1 MVKTGAA
8 GAGDTLWPARRRAAK
23 SFRRAE
29 RSDRVARV
37 VLAVL
42 AFLPG
47 AALVFLAYEMVKAA
61 YPSFIFNGG
70 GFFTGKAFSIGH
82 TYSGATITRHG
93 YSASAGAHF
102 GILPMI
108 FGTLVASLI
117 ALALALPISVGGT
130 IMLVER
136 LPARVQGGLSVFLQL
151 LAGIPSVVFGLWG
164 VFTFGPFL
172 AHHVFPAISDLGI
185 PWLTGGILANGQGL
199 LTSAL
204 VLAVM
209 VIPIVA
215 STTRELLRAV
225 PQTAREGAVA
235 LGLTPSESVRLVTF
249 PFVRTGV
256 IAAAFLGWGRALGET
271 IAVLL
276 ISDSAYGVYPH
287 SIFAGFTTMA
297 ASIANLLDS
306 SLQDT
311 TGMALHAL
319 AEIGVVLLA
328 ITLITNFA
336 GRLISRR
343 FSSAGLPV
351 GRGV

>member
-1 MVKTGAA
+1 MI
-8 GAGDTLWPARRRAAK
+8 
-23 SFRRAE
+23 
-29 RSDRVARV
+29 
-37 VLAVL
+37 
-42 AFLPG
+42 
-47 AALVFLAYEMVKAA
+47 KAA
-61 YPSFIFNGG
+61 YPSIIYNGT
-70 GFFTGKAFSIGH
+70 GFFTGKEFNLGH
-82 TYSGATITRHG
+82 TYSGGTVTKHG
-93 YSASAGAHF
+93 YTATAGSHF
-102 GILPMI
+102 GIGPMI
-108 FGTLVASLI
+108 FGTLVSSII
-117 ALALALPISVGGT
+117 ALALAVPISVGGT
-130 IMLVER
+130 LMLVER
-136 LPARVQGGLSVFLQL
+136 MPARLQGGLSIFLQL

-172 AHHVFPAISDLGI
+172 AKHIFPAISGLGI

-204 VLAVM
+204 VLSVM

-215 STTRELLRAV
+215 SITRELLRGV

-249 PFVRTGV
+249 PFVRTGI

-271 IAVLL
+271 IAVLM
-276 ISDSAYGVYPH
+276 ISGTAYGVYPH

-306 SLQDT
+306 ALQDT

-336 GRLISRR
+336 GRLITRR
-343 FSSAGLPV
+343 FTGAGLPV